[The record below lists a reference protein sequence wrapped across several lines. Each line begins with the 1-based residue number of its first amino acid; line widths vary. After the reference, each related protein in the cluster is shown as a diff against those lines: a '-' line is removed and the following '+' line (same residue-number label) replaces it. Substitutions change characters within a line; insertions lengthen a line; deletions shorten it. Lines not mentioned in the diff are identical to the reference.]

1 MCCGAIVCAQAGKSA
16 LDYAIENEKRECVEV
31 LLDGGAALSPTSK
44 VSHTLPT
51 SIQTHAHIHTH
62 TTHHTPSTTHT
73 HTTIRITFMH
83 YCNHP
88 QTHTHIH
95 THTLIHSRT
104 LRHLCT
110 LVCSHAHC
118 AICTDTDVHVFVQCV
133 WVWCG
138 VHVVR
143 RMHATVATELYFIL
157 LWYVDMLTDHIRQYF
172 WNVAKIKEKRRKFFS
187 KKFNKKIFLTSFST

>member
-1 MCCGAIVCAQAGKSA
+1 MLLCVRSGAIQ
-16 LDYAIENEKRECVEV
+16 
-31 LLDGGAALSPTSK
+31 PW
-44 VSHTLPT
+44 TLPYRRGREDVWKCCWMEG
-51 SIQTHAHIHTH
+51 QPCPLPPRYHTH
-62 TTHHTPSTTHT
+62 YPPQYKRMHTYTHT
-73 HTTIRITFMH
+73 HYPPHTLHHTYTHYNTNHMH
-83 YCNHP
+83 AFCNHP
-88 QTHTHIH
+88 QTHTRTH